1 MKMLIRDF
9 DTDGLALRKK
19 LLEDMAD
26 FMNKKYG
33 AGTVELMIRDS
44 YANMY
49 NVIKDHMDI
58 VELAKCAMKASGVE
72 PRTELIRGGTD
83 GARLSY
89 MGLPCPNLFTGGH
102 NFHGVYE
109 YLPVDS
115 LVKSSETILNIALL
129 AAGGAKDGDIS

>member
-1 MKMLIRDF
+1 
-9 DTDGLALRKK
+9 
-19 LLEDMAD
+19 
-26 FMNKKYG
+26 MNKKYG

-58 VELAKCAMKASGVE
+58 VELAKRAMKASGVE

-115 LVKSSETILNIALL
+115 LVKASVTILNIALL
-129 AAGGAKDGDIS
+129 AAGGTKDGHIS